1 MELVFRKDEA
11 DFFEDDQFAIKEKD
25 VISAIER
32 AIESG
37 QMPKASNVNRIIEML
52 MDSSDW
58 HKYAKAMLNN
68 LISTTDSK
76 AAAATFRAAKAQVE
90 DLV

>member
-52 MDSSDW
+52 MDSDDW
-58 HKYAKAMLNN
+58 YKYAKAMLNN

-76 AAAATFRAAKAQVE
+76 TAIATFRAAKAHVE

>member
-37 QMPKASNVNRIIEML
+37 QLKI
-52 MDSSDW
+52 
-58 HKYAKAMLNN
+58 
-68 LISTTDSK
+68 
-76 AAAATFRAAKAQVE
+76 
-90 DLV
+90 

>member
-37 QMPKASNVNRIIEML
+37 QMPKASNVNRIIEIL
-52 MDSSDW
+52 MDSNDW

-76 AAAATFRAAKAQVE
+76 TAVATFRAAKAHVE